1 MQFDIIRPTTDE
13 VGQRRVALNQA
24 TLRRLNEAMRGGGDE
39 LVSFRCECGRF
50 GCNQLIRLSPS
61 EYAAVRAHPR
71 RFVVVP
77 GHEVVEIE
85 SAVERHNRYAVVEAH
100 AAAVVGIAEQTSPR
114 RDRGGQRPAPAA
126 E

>member
-1 MQFDIIRPTTDE
+1 MRLDINLPATDE
-13 VGQRRVALNQA
+13 VSQRRVALNQA
-24 TLRRLNEAMRGGGDE
+24 TLRRLNEAMRGAGGDE

-50 GCNQLIRLSPS
+50 GCNQLIRLNPS

-71 RFVVVP
+71 RFAVVP

-85 SAVERHNRYAVVEAH
+85 GAVERHGGYAVVEAH

-114 RDRGGQRPAPAA
+114 RAQA
-126 E
+126 